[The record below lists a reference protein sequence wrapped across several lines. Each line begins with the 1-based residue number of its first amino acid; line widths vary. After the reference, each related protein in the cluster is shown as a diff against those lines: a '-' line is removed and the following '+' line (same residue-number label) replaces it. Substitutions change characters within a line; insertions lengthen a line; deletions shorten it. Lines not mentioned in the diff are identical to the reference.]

1 MNNKYDYEQQKH
13 LIEQVVEENAD
24 KVNRLLSATY
34 ISPDHFV
41 DEFEEVLLA
50 LDTLPETDNDFMEW
64 LRLDDAELAIL
75 FVNCNAVVMG
85 IDAAFKQI
93 SPASYEEAQAFLA

>member
-24 KVNRLLSATY
+24 KVNRLQSATY
-34 ISPDHFV
+34 ISPDYFM
-41 DEFEEVLLA
+41 DEFEEVLIA
-50 LDTLPETDNDFMEW
+50 VDSLPEMDSNFMEW
-64 LRLDDAELAIL
+64 LRLEDAELAIL
-75 FVNCNAVVMG
+75 LVNMTAVVMG